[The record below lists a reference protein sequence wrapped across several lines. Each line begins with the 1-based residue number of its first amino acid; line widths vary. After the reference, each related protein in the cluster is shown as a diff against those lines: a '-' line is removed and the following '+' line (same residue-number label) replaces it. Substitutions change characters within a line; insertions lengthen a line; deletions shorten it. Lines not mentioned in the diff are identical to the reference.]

1 MICKGYLRTGKILL
15 LLKENKKA
23 REVYDLGC
31 RVTLSNDSHYEVC
44 LLASLALCNVLTGD
58 QNLRHMLR
66 RMSPVAK
73 DPLSILPFEIAKLV
87 MECLTFQQMV

>member
-23 REVYDLGC
+23 RDIYDLGC
-31 RVTLSNDSHYEVC
+31 RVTNSSDPHHEVRF
-44 LLASLALCNVLTGD
+44 LATSVLCNVLKGD
-58 QNLRHMLR
+58 QNLQQMLR

-73 DPLSILPFEIAKLV
+73 DPLSVLPFEILKLV
-87 MECLTFQQMV
+87 MEYLTLKQLV